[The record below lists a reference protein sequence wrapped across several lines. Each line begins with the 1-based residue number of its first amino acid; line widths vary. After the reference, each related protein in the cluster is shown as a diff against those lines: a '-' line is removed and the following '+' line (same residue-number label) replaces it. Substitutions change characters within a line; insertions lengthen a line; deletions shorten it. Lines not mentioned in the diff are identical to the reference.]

1 MDLPMNRV
9 GAVAALSL
17 LVLALVGA
25 SVVPLHTP
33 GTPGL
38 SPGGPVRD
46 MAASGLNFDYLVTI
60 IMENHNLCEIYTH
73 CGGTGVYMTALA
85 DAYSISLQDSYCNV
99 NPSLPNYLCLSG
111 GTDFGCAGYDG
122 DPNSNSCTNSAWNS
136 ENIIDRIVGGGLTWK
151 AYMEGMPSNCYGSD
165 SGNYAVRHDP
175 FVYYNDIVSNA
186 TRCNQ
191 VVPAGTAGS
200 ALVSDLAST
209 STASNYMWFT
219 PDTCS
224 DMHDCDVPT
233 GEDRKSVV

>member
-1 MDLPMNRV
+1 PMNRV

-25 SVVPLHTP
+25 SGVPLHTP

-38 SPGGPVRD
+38 SPGAPVRD
-46 MAASGLNFDYLVTI
+46 MATSGLNFDYLVTI

-99 NPSLPNYLCLSG
+99 
-111 GTDFGCAGYDG
+111 
-122 DPNSNSCTNSAWNS
+122 
-136 ENIIDRIVGGGLTWK
+136 
-151 AYMEGMPSNCYGSD
+151 
-165 SGNYAVRHDP
+165 
-175 FVYYNDIVSNA
+175 
-186 TRCNQ
+186 TRCKQ

-209 STASNYMWFT
+209 SSASNYMWFT
-219 PDTCS
+219 PDTCN

-233 GEDRKSVV
+233 GDAYLSVLVPLILASNVFLTERAALLLTFDEGYG